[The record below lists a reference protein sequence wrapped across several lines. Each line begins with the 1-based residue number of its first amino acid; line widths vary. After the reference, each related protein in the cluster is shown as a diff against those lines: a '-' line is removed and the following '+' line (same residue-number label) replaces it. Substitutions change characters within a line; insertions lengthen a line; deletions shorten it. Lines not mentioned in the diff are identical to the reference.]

1 MSILRTAPTLK
12 QGTRRARGQTS
23 ITRIQFNYNPHG
35 YPWLWFWDSQ
45 LNYGLALI
53 YRMLFP
59 GGFCFCFSW
68 STSHFRVYGAECIFC
83 IVYYFIRPFAS
94 DLLPYFPD
102 PETRSSQHCHCGSPL
117 VWDCFL
123 GRMQIVVVI
132 HHFSAR
138 LVAGETF
145 AAASRSDCI
154 YIYIYHDKQTD
165 REVSDE

>member
-1 MSILRTAPTLK
+1 MAKMRCIIIVYSVYKKVRCPYSEQQLK

-68 STSHFRVYGAECIFC
+68 STSHFRVYGVYILYSILLHSSFC
-83 IVYYFIRPFAS
+83 IGSAALFSRPRNQVQPTLPLRIPLSLGLLFGTDADSSS
-94 DLLPYFPD
+94 DTSLLGS
-102 PETRSSQHCHCGSPL
+102 TR
-117 VWDCFL
+117 
-123 GRMQIVVVI
+123 GRGDLRCS
-132 HHFSAR
+132 F
-138 LVAGETF
+138 E
-145 AAASRSDCI
+145 
-154 YIYIYHDKQTD
+154 K
-165 REVSDE
+165 